1 MKKLSLIILI
11 SVAVNSAT
19 LAQDSFLTKTGY
31 VQFFSTTPV
40 EDIKSEN
47 YKVVSRLNTKTG
59 EIVFSI
65 PIQSFEFEKALMQKH
80 FNSKNFMD
88 SKKYP
93 KAKFKGN
100 ITNISQID
108 LSKNGTYIVDLKG
121 NLFIHGVE
129 REIKAKATLEVK
141 DGAIFA
147 EAKFFVRPND
157 FDIIMLAN
165 KKDNLA
171 EIVEVTLKLS
181 YKSFNAES

>member
-11 SVAVNSAT
+11 SAAVNSAI

-65 PIQSFEFEKALMQKH
+65 PIQSFEFENALMQKH

-88 SKKYP
+88 SKMAIISLAISARRR
-93 KAKFKGN
+93 KASMGP
-100 ITNISQID
+100 S
-108 LSKNGTYIVDLKG
+108 
-121 NLFIHGVE
+121 H
-129 REIKAKATLEVK
+129 
-141 DGAIFA
+141 
-147 EAKFFVRPND
+147 
-157 FDIIMLAN
+157 
-165 KKDNLA
+165 
-171 EIVEVTLKLS
+171 
-181 YKSFNAES
+181 ESSSASWFRTWTGP